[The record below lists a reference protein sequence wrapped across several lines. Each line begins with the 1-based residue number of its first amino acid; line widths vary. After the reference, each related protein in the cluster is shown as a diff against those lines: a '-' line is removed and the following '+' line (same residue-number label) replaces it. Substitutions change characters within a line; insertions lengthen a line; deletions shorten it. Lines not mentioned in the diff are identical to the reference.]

1 MLDLDVADDHIES
14 GGTEDTFDAA
24 VAKVV
29 AHGSFKAEL
38 ETTLKLLQVTPLKKV
53 ELRNLS
59 HNQNLHLCQD
69 LTLHLCH
76 QQ

>member
-29 AHGSFKAEL
+29 AQGSFKAEL

-59 HNQNLHLCQD
+59 LNQNLHLCQD